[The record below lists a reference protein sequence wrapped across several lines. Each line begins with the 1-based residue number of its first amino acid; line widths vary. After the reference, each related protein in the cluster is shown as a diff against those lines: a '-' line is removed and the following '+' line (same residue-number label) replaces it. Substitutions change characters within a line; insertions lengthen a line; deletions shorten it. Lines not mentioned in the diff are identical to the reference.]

1 MSFEF
6 SELIL
11 PDDDN
16 DFYNYDNFLSDP
28 IYDWLNEP
36 EEVLNACVAIK
47 EEKKEQEKPKPK
59 IVTII
64 QQAEPQKTWY
74 YKKVSYRRGPYQKKS
89 KKEENIKMYQKCINS
104 DYSQHY

>member
-6 SELIL
+6 SELVL
-11 PDDDN
+11 SDDDN

-36 EEVLNACVAIK
+36 EEVLNACVAIE
-47 EEKKEQEKPKPK
+47 EEKTEQEKPKPK

-64 QQAEPQKTWY
+64 QQAEPQRTCY
-74 YKKVSYRRGPYQKKS
+74 YKKVSYRRGTYRKK
-89 KKEENIKMYQKCINS
+89 IKT
-104 DYSQHY
+104 

>member
-36 EEVLNACVAIK
+36 EEVLNACVAIE
-47 EEKKEQEKPKPK
+47 EEKKN
-59 IVTII
+59 
-64 QQAEPQKTWY
+64 
-74 YKKVSYRRGPYQKKS
+74 KKNQ
-89 KKEENIKMYQKCINS
+89 NQN
-104 DYSQHY
+104 